1 MTVHSSRI
9 NGHPPTPE
17 ALLRTLNLCI
27 EPGSVA
33 VDAPKTTDSDA
44 VPEPAPAPESQGRRQ
59 YSRAR

>member
-33 VDAPKTTDSDA
+33 VDAPRNGSTEEPE
-44 VPEPAPAPESQGRRQ
+44 PEPAAKPVHRRKA
-59 YSRAR
+59 YSRT